1 MSNRLGNGYSLFLA
15 LLLPLQ
21 VRTAFE
27 FDTETLRV
35 AVSAWCQDEASAEA
49 TYGHISAWDTSRVKS
64 FRGLFMLA
72 AWEGH
77 CSTAATFNADISNWD
92 GKLFSRILKS
102 RETLAY
108 SLFFS
113 SAFLS
118 LCYDVVCFVCP
129 PRHGHQS
136 QPAK

>member
-1 MSNRLGNGYSLFLA
+1 MVAMSSRLGNGYTLFLA
-15 LLLPLQ
+15 LLLPFQ

-27 FDTETLRV
+27 FDTESLRV

-77 CSTAATFNADISNWD
+77 CSTAATFNADISNACE
-92 GKLFSRILKS
+92 SRVLPQTRRDAESAVAARIASVPKS
-102 RETLAY
+102 PVR
-108 SLFFS
+108 
-113 SAFLS
+113 
-118 LCYDVVCFVCP
+118 
-129 PRHGHQS
+129 
-136 QPAK
+136 